1 MLINFSV
8 SNFSSFK
15 DKITLSME
23 KTPIQKHPEHI
34 LDKGLLSGV
43 GIYGANASGKS
54 NLLHSIRML
63 PEFTVVGDRD
73 LVAVLNSNRFML
85 NNKEPIEFEVNFIS
99 NNIRY
104 FYKISVT
111 ETEIS
116 NEELYFAEKNK
127 EHDEP

>member
-43 GIYGANASGKS
+43 GIYGA
-54 NLLHSIRML
+54 M
-63 PEFTVVGDRD
+63 P
-73 LVAVLNSNRFML
+73 
-85 NNKEPIEFEVNFIS
+85 
-99 NNIRY
+99 
-104 FYKISVT
+104 
-111 ETEIS
+111 
-116 NEELYFAEKNK
+116 AEKVIYYTASEYCQNSLS
-127 EHDEP
+127 